1 MAKAEKNIDQ
11 KLLATEK
18 FGNWKTKKK
27 PALMKELT

>member
-18 FGNWKTKKK
+18 FGNWKTKK
-27 PALMKELT
+27 PTLIKEPT